1 MSVLTDILDRLSAI
15 AALRDRVSDLTVQ
28 LADLRA
34 VMFDQKKS
42 LAELRGQ
49 MKALIHMQ
57 SQSDRR

>member
-1 MSVLTDILDRLSAI
+1 MLNNIRAGLSGIVVLP
-15 AALRDRVSDLTVQ
+15 DRVSDLTVQ

-34 VMFDQKKS
+34 VMLDQQKS

-57 SQSDRR
+57 SQSGKR

>member
-1 MSVLTDILDRLSAI
+1 MSVLTDILDRLSGI

-34 VMFDQKKS
+34 VMLDQQKS
-42 LAELRGQ
+42 LAELHGQ

-57 SQSDRR
+57 SGRR